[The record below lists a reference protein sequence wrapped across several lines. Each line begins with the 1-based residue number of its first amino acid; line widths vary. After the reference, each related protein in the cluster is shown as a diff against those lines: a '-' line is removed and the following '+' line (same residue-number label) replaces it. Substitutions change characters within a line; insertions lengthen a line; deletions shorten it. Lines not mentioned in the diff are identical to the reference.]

1 MTEDKYHH
9 GNLKQALIDAGIR
22 IINKEGEQGLS
33 LRKVA
38 AACGVSHS
46 APYAHYKDKDELIS
60 AIKLSVTEQFT
71 KYLYE
76 AVDEMKEESAEKAIV
91 AMGRSYVKFF
101 INNPDYYQFLFYN
114 QRITVHLMA
123 GETHEED
130 YPPYLLLK
138 ALFFRYLDEK
148 GINLSD
154 EEKEIELIKIWSTVQ
169 GIASIACMENV
180 TTSKPWETYLDKLIN

>member
-1 MTEDKYHH
+1 MEDKYHH

-46 APYAHYKDKDELIS
+46 APYAHYKDKDELLS
-60 AIKLSVTEQFT
+60 AIKASVTEQF
-71 KYLYE
+71 KEYLNK
-76 AVDEMKEESAEKAIV
+76 AVDGMKEESTEKAIV

-101 INNPDYYQFLFYN
+101 IDNPDYYQFLFYN
-114 QRITVHLMA
+114 QRITVHLMT
-123 GETHEED
+123 GEIHEED

-138 ALFFRYLDEK
+138 ALFLRYLDEK

>member
-1 MTEDKYHH
+1 MEDKYHH

-46 APYAHYKDKDELIS
+46 APYAHYKDKDELLN
-60 AIKLSVTEQFT
+60 AIKSSVTEQFT
-71 KYLYE
+71 RYLHE
-76 AVDEMKEESAEKAIV
+76 AVDGMEAESAEKAIV
-91 AMGRSYVKFF
+91 AMGKSYVKFF

-114 QRITVHLMA
+114 QKITVHLTA
-123 GETHEED
+123 GEDHEED
-130 YPPYLLLK
+130 YPPYVLLK

-148 GINLSD
+148 NMRLGD
-154 EEKEIELIKIWSTVQ
+154 EEIELELIKIWSTVQ

-180 TTSKPWETYLDKLIN
+180 TTSKPWETYLDKLIQ

>member
-9 GNLKQALIDAGIR
+9 GNLKQALIDAGIK

-60 AIKLSVTEQFT
+60 AIKSSVTEQFT

-76 AVDEMKEESAEKAIV
+76 AVDGRKEESAEKAIV

-138 ALFFRYLDEK
+138 ALFFRHLDEK
-148 GINLSD
+148 GIKLSD

>member
-1 MTEDKYHH
+1 MEDKYHH
-9 GNLKQALIDAGIR
+9 GNLKQALIEAGIR

-46 APYAHYKDKDELIS
+46 APYAHYKDKDELLS
-60 AIKLSVTEQFT
+60 AIKASVTEQFT
-71 KYLYE
+71 EYLNK
-76 AVDEMKEESAEKAIV
+76 AVDGMKEESTEKAIV

-101 INNPDYYQFLFYN
+101 IDNPDYYQFLFYN
-114 QRITVHLMA
+114 QKITVHLMT
-123 GETHEED
+123 GEIHEED
-130 YPPYLLLK
+130 YSPYLLLK
-138 ALFFRYLDEK
+138 ALFLRYLDEK

-154 EEKEIELIKIWSTVQ
+154 DEKEIELIKIWSTVQ

>member
-1 MTEDKYHH
+1 MEDKYHH

-46 APYAHYKDKDELIS
+46 APYAHYKDKDELLS
-60 AIKLSVTEQFT
+60 AIKASVTEQFT
-71 KYLYE
+71 EYLNK
-76 AVDEMKEESAEKAIV
+76 AVDGMKEESTEKAIV

-101 INNPDYYQFLFYN
+101 IDNPDYYQFLFYN
-114 QRITVHLMA
+114 QKITVHLMT
-123 GETHEED
+123 GEIHEED

-138 ALFFRYLDEK
+138 ALFLRYLDEK
-148 GINLSD
+148 GLKLSD

-180 TTSKPWETYLDKLIN
+180 TTSKPWGTYLDKLIN

>member
-9 GNLKQALIDAGIR
+9 GNLKQALIDAGIK

-46 APYAHYKDKDELIS
+46 APYAHYKDKDELLS
-60 AIKLSVTEQFT
+60 AIKSSVTEQFT
-71 KYLYE
+71 EYLHE
-76 AVDEMKEESAEKAIV
+76 AVDGMKEESAEKAIV

-138 ALFFRYLDEK
+138 ALFLD
-148 GINLSD
+148 
-154 EEKEIELIKIWSTVQ
+154 
-169 GIASIACMENV
+169 M
-180 TTSKPWETYLDKLIN
+180 

>member
-9 GNLKQALIDAGIR
+9 GNLKQALIDAGIK

>member
-1 MTEDKYHH
+1 MEDKYHH

-22 IINKEGEQGLS
+22 IINKEGEQGVS

-46 APYAHYKDKDELIS
+46 APYAHYKDKDELLS
-60 AIKLSVTEQFT
+60 AIKESVTEQFT
-71 KYLYE
+71 EYLNK
-76 AVDEMKEESAEKAIV
+76 AVDGMKEESSEKAIV

-101 INNPDYYQFLFYN
+101 IDNPDYYQFLFYN
-114 QRITVHLMA
+114 QRITVHLMT
-123 GETHEED
+123 GEIHEED

-138 ALFFRYLDEK
+138 ALFLRYLDEK
-148 GINLSD
+148 GLKLSD
-154 EEKEIELIKIWSTVQ
+154 EEKELELIKIWSTVQ
-169 GIASIACMENV
+169 VIASIACMENV

>member
-1 MTEDKYHH
+1 MEDKYHH
-9 GNLKQALIDAGIR
+9 GNLRQALIDHGIR
-22 IINKEGEQGLS
+22 IINEEGEQSLS

-46 APYAHYKDKDELIS
+46 APYAHFKDKEELLS
-60 AIKLSVTEQFT
+60 AIKASVTERFT
-71 KYLYE
+71 EYLYRS
-76 AVDEMKEESAEKAIV
+76 VDEVKDESAEKAIV

-101 INNPDYYQFLFYN
+101 LEHPDYYQFLFYN
-114 QRITVHLMA
+114 QKITVHLTA
-123 GETHEED
+123 GEIHEED

-138 ALFFRYLDEK
+138 ELFFRYLGEK
-148 GINLSD
+148 GIALSD

-180 TTSKPWETYLDKLIN
+180 KTTKPWEDYLDKLIH

>member
-1 MTEDKYHH
+1 MEDKYHH

-46 APYAHYKDKDELIS
+46 APYAHYKDKDELLN
-60 AIKLSVTEQFT
+60 AIKSSVTEQFT
-71 KYLYE
+71 RYLHE
-76 AVDEMKEESAEKAIV
+76 AVDGMEEESAEKAIV
-91 AMGRSYVKFF
+91 AMGKSYVKFF

-114 QRITVHLMA
+114 QKITVHLTA
-123 GETHEED
+123 GEDHEED
-130 YPPYLLLK
+130 YPPYVLLK

-148 GINLSD
+148 NMRLGD
-154 EEKEIELIKIWSTVQ
+154 EEIELELIKIWSTVQ

-180 TTSKPWETYLDKLIN
+180 TTSKSWETYLDKLIQ

>member
-1 MTEDKYHH
+1 MEDKYHH

-22 IINKEGEQGLS
+22 IINREGEQGLS

-46 APYAHYKDKDELIS
+46 APYAHYKDKDELLS
-60 AIKLSVTEQFT
+60 AIKASVTEQFT
-71 KYLYE
+71 EYLNK
-76 AVDEMKEESAEKAIV
+76 AVDGMKEESTEKAIV

-101 INNPDYYQFLFYN
+101 IDNPDYYQFLFYN
-114 QRITVHLMA
+114 QKITVHLMP
-123 GETHEED
+123 GEIHEED

-138 ALFFRYLDEK
+138 ALYFRYLDEK
-148 GINLSD
+148 GLKLSD

>member
-1 MTEDKYHH
+1 MEDKYHH
-9 GNLKQALIDAGIR
+9 GNLKQALIDAGIK

-46 APYAHYKDKDELIS
+46 APYAHYKDKDELLN
-60 AIKLSVTEQFT
+60 AIKSSVTEQFT
-71 KYLYE
+71 RYLHE
-76 AVDEMKEESAEKAIV
+76 AVDGMEAESAEKAIV
-91 AMGRSYVKFF
+91 AMGKSYVKFF

-130 YPPYLLLK
+130 YPPYVLLK

-148 GINLSD
+148 NMRLGD
-154 EEKEIELIKIWSTVQ
+154 EEIELELIKIWSTVQ

-180 TTSKPWETYLDKLIN
+180 TTNKPWETYLDKLIQ

>member
-46 APYAHYKDKDELIS
+46 APYAHYKDKDELLN
-60 AIKLSVTEQFT
+60 AIKSSVTEQFT
-71 KYLYE
+71 RYLHE
-76 AVDEMKEESAEKAIV
+76 AVDGMEAESAEKAIV
-91 AMGRSYVKFF
+91 AMGKSYVKFF

-114 QRITVHLMA
+114 QKITVHLTA
-123 GETHEED
+123 GEDHEED
-130 YPPYLLLK
+130 YPPYVLLK

-148 GINLSD
+148 NMRLGD
-154 EEKEIELIKIWSTVQ
+154 EEIELELIKIWSTVQ

-180 TTSKPWETYLDKLIN
+180 TTNKPWETYLDKLIQ

>member
-1 MTEDKYHH
+1 MEDKYHH

-46 APYAHYKDKDELIS
+46 APYAHYKDKDELLS
-60 AIKLSVTEQFT
+60 AIKASVTEQFT
-71 KYLYE
+71 EYLNK
-76 AVDEMKEESAEKAIV
+76 AVDGMKEESTEKAIV

-101 INNPDYYQFLFYN
+101 IDNPDYYQFLFYN
-114 QRITVHLMA
+114 QKITVHLMT
-123 GETHEED
+123 GEIHEED

-138 ALFFRYLDEK
+138 ALFLRYLDEK
-148 GINLSD
+148 GIKLSD

>member
-1 MTEDKYHH
+1 MEDKYHH

-46 APYAHYKDKDELIS
+46 APYAHYKDKDELLN
-60 AIKLSVTEQFT
+60 AIKSSVTEQFT
-71 KYLYE
+71 RYLHE
-76 AVDEMKEESAEKAIV
+76 AVDGMEAESAEKAIV
-91 AMGRSYVKFF
+91 AMGKSYVKFF

-114 QRITVHLMA
+114 QKITVHLTA
-123 GETHEED
+123 GEDHEED
-130 YPPYLLLK
+130 YPPYVLLK

-148 GINLSD
+148 NMRLGD
-154 EEKEIELIKIWSTVQ
+154 EEIELELIKIWSTVQ

-180 TTSKPWETYLDKLIN
+180 TTNKPWETYLDKLIQ

>member
-1 MTEDKYHH
+1 MEDKYHH

-46 APYAHYKDKDELIS
+46 APYAHYKDKDELLS
-60 AIKLSVTEQFT
+60 AIKASVTEQFT
-71 KYLYE
+71 EYLYK
-76 AVDEMKEESAEKAIV
+76 AVVGMKEESTEKAII

-101 INNPDYYQFLFYN
+101 IDNPDYYQFLFYN
-114 QRITVHLMA
+114 QKITVHLMT
-123 GETHEED
+123 GEIHEED

-138 ALFFRYLDEK
+138 ELFFRHLDEK
-148 GINLSD
+148 SIKLSD

>member
-1 MTEDKYHH
+1 MEDKYHH

-22 IINKEGEQGLS
+22 IINKEGEQGVS

-46 APYAHYKDKDELIS
+46 APYAHYKDKDELLS
-60 AIKLSVTEQFT
+60 AIKESVTEQFT
-71 KYLYE
+71 EYLNK
-76 AVDEMKEESAEKAIV
+76 AVDGMKEESTEKAIV

-101 INNPDYYQFLFYN
+101 IDNPDYYQFLFYN
-114 QRITVHLMA
+114 QRITVHLMT
-123 GETHEED
+123 GELHEED
-130 YPPYLLLK
+130 YPPYRLLK

>member
-1 MTEDKYHH
+1 MEDKYHH

-22 IINKEGEQGLS
+22 IINKEGEQRLS

-46 APYAHYKDKDELIS
+46 APYAHYKDKDELLS
-60 AIKLSVTEQFT
+60 AIKSSVTEQFT
-71 KYLYE
+71 EYLYK

-101 INNPDYYQFLFYN
+101 IDNPDYYQFLFYN
-114 QRITVHLMA
+114 QKITVHLMA
-123 GETHEED
+123 GENHEED

-138 ALFFRYLDEK
+138 ELFLRYLDEK
-148 GINLSD
+148 GINLSY

>member
-1 MTEDKYHH
+1 MEDKYHH

-46 APYAHYKDKDELIS
+46 APYAHYKDKDELLS
-60 AIKLSVTEQFT
+60 AIKASVTEQFT
-71 KYLYE
+71 EYLNK
-76 AVDEMKEESAEKAIV
+76 AVDGMKEESTEKAIV

-101 INNPDYYQFLFYN
+101 IDNPDYYQFLFYN
-114 QRITVHLMA
+114 QKITVHLMT
-123 GETHEED
+123 GEIHEED

-138 ALFFRYLDEK
+138 ALFLRYLDEK
-148 GINLSD
+148 GLKLSD

>member
-46 APYAHYKDKDELIS
+46 APYAHYKDKEELLS
-60 AIKLSVTEQFT
+60 AIKSSVTEQFT
-71 KYLYE
+71 KYLYD
-76 AVDEMKEESAEKAIV
+76 AVDRMKEESAEKAIV

-114 QRITVHLMA
+114 QGITVHLVA
-123 GETHEED
+123 GENHEED

-138 ALFFRYLDEK
+138 ALFFRHLDEK
-148 GINLSD
+148 GIKLSD

-180 TTSKPWETYLDKLIN
+180 TTNKPWESYLDKLIN

>member
-1 MTEDKYHH
+1 MEDKYHH

-22 IINKEGEQGLS
+22 IINKEGEQGVS

-46 APYAHYKDKDELIS
+46 APYAHYKDKDELLS
-60 AIKLSVTEQFT
+60 AIKESVTEQFT
-71 KYLYE
+71 EYLNK
-76 AVDEMKEESAEKAIV
+76 AVDGMKEESTEKAIV

-101 INNPDYYQFLFYN
+101 IDNPDYYQFLFYN
-114 QRITVHLMA
+114 QRITVHLMT
-123 GETHEED
+123 GELHEED